1 VSYQNANRKIRSLE
15 YAVEHLKL
23 EIEEINE
30 EMKVYVGSFT
40 KSLYETVDFSVSHET
55 QTIDHAQNE
64 FVQLADRPTLPEDLK
79 KIWKKIASVTHPDK
93 TGNNQRLTRLYRR
106 ASEAIK
112 TSSAQELVQIA
123 VELGIEIPQINNE
136 ITLSA
141 LLELKS
147 NLSKKLLDLENSALI
162 KWGRS
167 QDDEEKKFIMDYYIS
182 SKGYSLRN
190 CNSQ

>member
-1 VSYQNANRKIRSLE
+1 MSYQNANRKIRSLE